1 VSDAALDDAHVG
13 RRAGHAG
20 MFGLAVGALG
30 IVYGDIGTSPL
41 YALREAFEHNDLDVD
56 STSTYGVASI
66 VFWALVIIISI
77 KYLALVMRADNHGE
91 GGILALTA
99 LLIPRQQ
106 QGSASWRATRLT
118 GVAAAAVTLGVFGTA
133 LLYGDGLITPAISVL
148 SAVEGFEV
156 ATTAFADWVLPV
168 SVAILVALFSVQS
181 RGTAG
186 IARIFGPV
194 MVVWFAVVGVLGLR
208 QVIDHP
214 GVLKAVWPGYALD
227 FFVDRPGKAF
237 LSLGSIFLVVTG
249 GEALYADMGHFGR
262 RPIQLSWY
270 TWVFP
275 ALLLNYFGQAAL
287 LSADPAAIESPF
299 YRLAPD
305 WAITPLAILATMAT
319 VIASQALISGA
330 FSMTAQAIQLDYI
343 PRLAVRHTS
352 GEHAGQIYVPLVNW
366 LLMLGC
372 VGLVLGF
379 RSSSALASAYGIAV
393 TATMAITTLLFFKVV
408 QSRFGWSATKAT
420 LVLMPLLAVDL
431 AFLAANVPKIP
442 DGGWFPLLIAVVLV
456 IQMTTWRRGRDL
468 VAARLRRAEVPMTT
482 TMANLDPA
490 ITRVPGTAVY
500 LFKDAEATP
509 PALLANLKHHTV
521 LHEHVLLLA
530 IDVSE
535 SAYVGE
541 SQGVTVS
548 SLGSGVQQVV
558 ICHGFMEEP
567 DVRAAIASVEVAGK
581 PVDPA
586 AVTYFLGDEM
596 VVATDIE
603 GMHPWREH
611 LFVLLDRGADS
622 AARFFDL
629 PADRVVTVGTHVEI

>member
-1 VSDAALDDAHVG
+1 VSDAAPDDAH
-13 RRAGHAG
+13 RAQHASHAG
-20 MFGLAVGALG
+20 LFGLAVGALG

-56 STSTYGVASI
+56 STTTFGVASI
-66 VFWALVIIISI
+66 VFWALVVIISI

-99 LLIPRQQ
+99 LLIPRRA
-106 QGSASWRATRLT
+106 QGSASWRRKRFTGAA
-118 GVAAAAVTLGVFGTA
+118 GVAITLGVFGTA

-168 SVAILVALFSVQS
+168 SVVILVALFSVQS

-186 IARIFGPV
+186 IARVFGPV
-194 MVVWFAVVGVLGLR
+194 MVAWFAVVGVLGLR
-208 QVIDHP
+208 QVVDHP
-214 GVLKAVWPGYALD
+214 GVLKAVWPGYALE
-227 FFVDRPGKAF
+227 FFVDQPGKAF

-275 ALLLNYFGQAAL
+275 ALVLNYFGQAAL

-305 WAITPLAILATMAT
+305 WAITPLAVLATMAT

-408 QSRFGWSATKAT
+408 QSRFGWSTTKAV
-420 LVLMPLLAVDL
+420 LVLMPLLAVDM
-431 AFLAANVPKIP
+431 AFFAANVPKIP
-442 DGGWFPLLIAVVLV
+442 HGGWFPLLIALILV

-468 VAARLRRAEVPMTT
+468 VAARLHRAEVPMVK
-482 TMANLDPA
+482 TMAELDPA
-490 ITRVPGTAVY
+490 VMRVPGTAVY

-509 PALLANLKHHTV
+509 PALLANVKHHTV

-530 IDVSE
+530 IRVSE
-535 SAYVGE
+535 SAYVDE
-541 SQGVTVS
+541 SQRVTVS
-548 SLGSGVQQVV
+548 ALGLGVQQVV
-558 ICHGFMEEP
+558 LCHGFMEEP
-567 DVRAAIASVEVAGK
+567 NVRAAIAAVDVAGQ

-596 VVATDIE
+596 VVSTDIE